1 MPTAQRVEGTGS
13 RYAGQGRRR
22 ALYAAAVLCVSH
34 LVPRVG
40 AAQLP
45 FTVTIVDWQPEALQR
60 QRRLYRSIPPG
71 HEVLFCVEAWR
82 SEGPKDGF
90 QRVTISRTR
99 KEDTGDRHGIDQAAL
114 KCLDPSGASLPTIHT
129 HSEGNCQPS
138 PTDMLMIAARGA
150 LFDGIQCGEHHV
162 VWVFAWQ
169 IKAIG
174 NSVLAS
180 QRPPP

>member
-22 ALYAAAVLCVSH
+22 ALGVALALGCGV
-34 LVPRVG
+34 VPCAG
-40 AAQLP
+40 KAQLP
-45 FTVTIVDWQPEALQR
+45 FTVSIVDWHPEALKR
-60 QRRLYRSIPPG
+60 QRRLYRAVPPG
-71 HEVLFCVEAWR
+71 HEVLFCVESWTT
-82 SEGPKDGF
+82 EGPKDGF
-90 QRVTISRTR
+90 QRIIISRTR
-99 KEDTGDRHGIDQAAL
+99 KEDTGDRHQIDQTAL
-114 KCLDPSGASLPTIHT
+114 KCRDQAGASLPTIHT

-174 NSVLAS
+174 NSVMAS
-180 QRPPP
+180 QRPP